1 MDIILQT
8 CYNVFRAQWD
18 IVAVQCLICVWLC
31 DLLYCS
37 MPGFPILHY
46 LLKFGQTYVHWVCDA
61 IQPSHPLLP
70 ASPPALSLSRHQVF
84 FSESGLCIRWPKYW
98 SFSLSI
104 SPSNEYSGLI
114 YFRIDWFNQW
124 DIACPF
130 LDSIKNL
137 SAYSTL
143 NIIPDCTCVYPHSMR
158 QIPSSFLSATT
169 AKHLKYLVQVPEL
182 ISDSRNESE
191 SESCSVMSDSL
202 WPRGLC
208 SPWNSLG
215 QSTGVGSLSL
225 LQGIFP
231 TQGSNQGLLHCRW
244 ILYQVSHKGSP
255 RILEW
260 VAYPFFSGSS
270 WPRNWTRVSCIA
282 GRFFTNWALREATAG
297 VLALK
302 CHFALSHL

>member
-1 MDIILQT
+1 MDQT
-8 CYNVFRAQWD
+8 VD
-18 IVAVQCLICVWLC
+18 
-31 DLLYCS
+31 S
-37 MPGFPILHY
+37 
-46 LLKFGQTYVHWVCDA
+46 LLKVISVQFSHSVVSNSLWSHGLQHNITSSRNLLKLMSSDLVK
-61 IQPSHPLLP
+61 PSKHLIHIVPFLSHLQYFP
-70 ASPPALSLSRHQVF
+70 ASGPF
-84 FSESGLCIRWPKYW
+84 KNESVVRIRCPKYW
-98 SFSLSI
+98 SFSFSI
-104 SPSNEYSGLI
+104 STSNEYSGLI
-114 YFRIDWFNQW
+114 YFRIDWFDQW

-158 QIPSSFLSATT
+158 QIPFSFLSATT

-191 SESCSVMSDSL
+191 NESCSVMSDSL
-202 WPRGLC
+202 WPHGLC

-215 QSTGVGSLSL
+215 QSTEVGSLSL

-231 TQGSNQGLLHCRW
+231 MQGSNPGLLHCRW

-282 GRFFTNWALREATAG
+282 GKFFTNWALREATAG